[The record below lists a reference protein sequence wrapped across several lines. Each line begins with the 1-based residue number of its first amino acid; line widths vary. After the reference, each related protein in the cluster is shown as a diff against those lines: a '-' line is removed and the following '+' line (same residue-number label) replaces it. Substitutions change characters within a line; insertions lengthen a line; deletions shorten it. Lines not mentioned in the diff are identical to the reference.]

1 MGHVTLTYQG
11 IAIRQLDHA
20 LDLYLKRGDLVCA
33 LTLAGAA
40 EEILGCLAA
49 AAGKEPSLKRL
60 ALRKRALFRPGLVKV
75 GYSTKDPVLRIDE
88 LSGTGLPYAFELE
101 YDALVGEP
109 RDVEQKVHKR
119 LAAPI
124 VVSYA

>member
-1 MGHVTLTYQG
+1 MS
-11 IAIRQLDHA
+11 IRGWVYVLSNKA
-20 LDLYLKRGDLVCA
+20 M
-33 LTLAGAA
+33 
-40 EEILGCLAA
+40 
-49 AAGKEPSLKRL
+49 
-60 ALRKRALFRPGLVKV
+60 PGLVKV